1 MFYIVYKTTN
11 IINGKF
17 YIGKHKTKNLN
28 DNYMGSGKLLKQAI
42 EKYGKQN
49 FVKEILF
56 IFDNQE
62 DMNDKEKELVV
73 LTEDSYNL
81 CEGGNG
87 GFDYINSSGIM
98 KFKGKKHSDETKKI
112 LSERQKGKTNY
123 IPTPE
128 YKARMSEIMKE
139 KHAKNPGF
147 NNKVTKKNAGKV
159 FTDTCLPSKQ
169 K

>member
-81 CEGGNG
+81 CKGGNG
-87 GFDYINSSGIM
+87 GYDYINSSGIM

-112 LSERQKGKTNY
+112 LTVS
-123 IPTPE
+123 
-128 YKARMSEIMKE
+128 
-139 KHAKNPGF
+139 
-147 NNKVTKKNAGKV
+147 
-159 FTDTCLPSKQ
+159 
-169 K
+169 